1 MKLLQ
6 LDPCHAFKRE
16 YADSVVTLVDQYE
29 WTKEQL
35 FHYDAFIVPEFV
47 DQEFLW
53 ERRSWIEQ
61 FLQKGKVVFFFG
73 HLFKKWLPEV
83 PPFMPKK
90 IQHYADYEVMR
101 CEGSPIFK
109 RVNWED
115 VVYKKGVAGFFARG
129 YYPVSSQTEAL
140 LRFRSGEVIT
150 FIDRS
155 STKGTLFVH
164 AGRNL
169 FDLRF
174 DTTSGVTI
182 YEELIAW
189 LKEEIR

>member
-53 ERRSWIEQ
+53 ERRSWIEE
-61 FLQKGKVVFFFG
+61 FLQEGKTVFFFG
-73 HLFKKWLPEV
+73 HLFKRWLPHV
-83 PPFMPKK
+83 APFMPKRLMS
-90 IQHYADYEVMR
+90 HHDYEVTR
-101 CEGSPIFK
+101 RIGAPIFQH
-109 RVNWED
+109 VVWED
-115 VVYKKGVAGFFARG
+115 VLYKRGVAGFFARG
-129 YYPVSSQTEAL
+129 YYPVSSNAEIL
-140 LRFRSGEVIT
+140 LTFRSGEVVT
-150 FIDRS
+150 FIDRT
-155 STKGTLFVH
+155 STKGTIFVH